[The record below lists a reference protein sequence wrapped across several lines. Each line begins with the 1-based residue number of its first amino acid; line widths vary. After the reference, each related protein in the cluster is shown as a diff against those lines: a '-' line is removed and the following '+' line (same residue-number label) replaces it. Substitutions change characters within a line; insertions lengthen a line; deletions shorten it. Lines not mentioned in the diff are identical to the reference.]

1 MKYKMKSVIAACG
14 ILALAVS
21 LFGQKAKS
29 KKEIEAIN
37 AVNAATTVD
46 ARIQAIDNVL
56 TNFADTEF
64 KPVLLQM
71 ALDLVVQKGDLAQI
85 TTWAQRVLDADP
97 KNADALVT
105 LAAETARR
113 TREFDL
119 DKDEKLAKV
128 EKWAKD
134 GIESAKTMPKPQ
146 ATMTDQQLETM
157 RKDFEAQGYVALGM
171 SDSVKKKYDDAIG
184 NYKQATAIAVTPD
197 PTAWVRLGQAYED
210 AHKWDEASDAFD
222 KAANLPNASAQV
234 KTIAQN
240 KKAEVAKLKAAPPPA
255 HGQ

>member
-1 MKYKMKSVIAACG
+1 MKYQMKSVIAACG
-14 ILALAVS
+14 ILALTAS
-21 LFGQKAKS
+21 LFGQKPKS

-46 ARIQAIDNVL
+46 GRIQAIDNVL

-64 KPVLLQM
+64 KMVLLQM
-71 ALDLVVQKGDLAQI
+71 AVDLEVQKGDLAQI
-85 TTWAQRVLDADP
+85 TTWCQRLLDADP

-105 LAAETARR
+105 MAAETARR

-157 RKDFEAQGYVALGM
+157 RKDFEATGYLALGM
-171 SDSVKKKYDDAIG
+171 SASVKKKYDEAIE
-184 NYKQATAIAVTPD
+184 NFKQANAIAGNPD
-197 PTAWVRLGQAYED
+197 PTIWVRLGQAYED
-210 AHKWDEASDAFD
+210 ARKWDEATDAFD
-222 KAANLPNASAQV
+222 KAASLPNASAQI

-240 KKAEVAKLKAAPPPA
+240 KKAEVAKLKAAPPA